1 MTDRETGAEPA
12 AAPCRLVAVI
22 GPTATGKTDVALR
35 LAAELGAQIVCVDS
49 MQVYRGLDVGTAKP
63 TPAEQAAIP
72 HHGLDLAL
80 PTERFHAGCFAEA
93 MVPTIEELGKK
104 GVPVILCGGTGLYL
118 RSLLQGLDPAPS
130 RDSELRQALERRAR
144 EEGPEALHVE
154 LASLDPKRAAQ
165 LHPND
170 TRRVIRALEIARLS
184 GRPPSSLHEGGTRD
198 WSRDTLHICLDPGQ
212 ETIRARIRA
221 RLRVMLREGLLEETA
236 WLLSLGWE
244 RITTARQAVGY
255 KEFVPYLKKAATLD
269 DSLLMAEQHTARLA
283 ARQRSWFT
291 RQVDAIW
298 FADGQ
303 SEYEKIKETV
313 VKHLVPTS

>member
-1 MTDRETGAEPA
+1 MTDRKPDAEPS

-63 TPAEQAAIP
+63 TAAEQAAIP
-72 HHGLDLAL
+72 HHGLDLAS
-80 PTERFHAGCFAEA
+80 PTDRFHAGSFADA

-104 GVPVILCGGTGLYL
+104 GIPVILCGGTGLYL

-130 RDSELRQALERRAR
+130 RDSELRQALEERAR
-144 EEGPEALHVE
+144 EEGPEVLHRE
-154 LASLDPKRAAQ
+154 LTALDPKRATQ

-170 TRRVIRALEIARLS
+170 TRRVIRALEIAQLS
-184 GRPPSSLHEGGTRD
+184 GQPPSSLQEGGTRD

-212 ETIRARIRA
+212 ETIRARIKA

-236 WLLSLGWE
+236 WLLSLGWD
-244 RITTARQAVGY
+244 RLTTASQAVGY
-255 KEFVPYLKKAATLD
+255 KEFVPYLRKTAPLD
-269 DSLLMAEQHTARLA
+269 ECLLVAEQHTARLA
-283 ARQRSWFT
+283 TRQRSWYT
-291 RQVDAIW
+291 RQVDAVW
-298 FADGQ
+298 FADGRT
-303 SEYEKIKETV
+303 EYEKIRESV
-313 VKHLVPTS
+313 VKHLAPIS